1 MLFGRFILLSC
12 TFLFVY
18 SIWNCLDFLTPWFD
32 LFYQF
37 GEFIAINFS
46 DSFYF
51 LPLGCQLNM
60 LDWFTLSSVS
70 VTFSSLFSIFCPCW
84 LNFG

>member
-1 MLFGRFILLSC
+1 MLFGRFTVLSC
-12 TFLFVY
+12 RFLFVY
-18 SIWNCLDFLTPWFD
+18 SIWNCLDLLTLWFD

-51 LPLGCQLNM
+51 LPLGRQLNM
-60 LDWFTLSSVS
+60 LDWFTISSVS
-70 VTFSSLFSIFCPCW
+70 VTFSSLFSLF
-84 LNFG
+84 LSFLA